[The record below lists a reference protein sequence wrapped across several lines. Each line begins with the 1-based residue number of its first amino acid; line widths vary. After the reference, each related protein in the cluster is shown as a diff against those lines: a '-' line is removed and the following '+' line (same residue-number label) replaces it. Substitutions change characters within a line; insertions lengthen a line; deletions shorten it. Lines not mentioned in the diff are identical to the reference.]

1 MANWTGPVQLGC
13 CAPCPPGFIW
23 NSPLPEISL
32 ELLVHK
38 NEMKYPRRAR
48 IFALFLNIRQ
58 FLKESPWGLAWC
70 RCNILM
76 NYIWKALIPEVLLVW
91 FGPSP
96 NPLSSSVAPK
106 LLVVPCPL
114 LSKVSW
120 GCWATGRIKKKNVLL
135 VCFCG
140 CSALGTWSGSTAW
153 WLELKPELSRKT
165 YKQKHHSY
173 TWFCSPL
180 GVWLCA
186 PGLQSQK
193 PWFLSIPSSGRKDE
207 EVKAYG
213 RKDDVRMCP
222 GANPSCN
229 YILSNAFQNI
239 LFVRFW

>member
-120 GCWATGRIKKKNVLL
+120 GCWATGRIKKKKCASCLFLWLLSTWHLVWQYCLVAWAQAWTFQKNIQTKTSFLHLILQPTGGVTMRPRSAEPKTLIPKHPQQWEEGWGSQGIWKKGWCQNV
-135 VCFCG
+135 
-140 CSALGTWSGSTAW
+140 
-153 WLELKPELSRKT
+153 SRG
-165 YKQKHHSY
+165 Q
-173 TWFCSPL
+173 PQL
-180 GVWLCA
+180 
-186 PGLQSQK
+186 
-193 PWFLSIPSSGRKDE
+193 
-207 EVKAYG
+207 
-213 RKDDVRMCP
+213 
-222 GANPSCN
+222 
-229 YILSNAFQNI
+229 
-239 LFVRFW
+239 

>member
-173 TWFCSPL
+173 TRFSNQIWSDLMMKEEHPIAKSL
-180 GVWLCA
+180 NHLS
-186 PGLQSQK
+186 LKYLLIQK
-193 PWFLSIPSSGRKDE
+193 I
-207 EVKAYG
+207 
-213 RKDDVRMCP
+213 
-222 GANPSCN
+222 NPTLAIEKKYMNSKSRN
-229 YILSNAFQNI
+229 STDNI
-239 LFVRFW
+239 LWYQCNKIIN